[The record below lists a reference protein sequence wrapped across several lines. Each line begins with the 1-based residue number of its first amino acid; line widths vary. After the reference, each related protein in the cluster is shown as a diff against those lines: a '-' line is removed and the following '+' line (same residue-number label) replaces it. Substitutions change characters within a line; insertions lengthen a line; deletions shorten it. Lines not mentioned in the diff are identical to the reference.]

1 MLPRTV
7 ALVNI
12 IRHSSENFFAQC
24 EATVA
29 KNNEKRV
36 DCQEFFFALRIF
48 LFSLNSR
55 RIRAERSEEQKQ
67 PQPLIHTEQSKTTF
81 SVSGDG
87 YYLFP
92 PSLST

>member
-1 MLPRTV
+1 MLPRTIV
-7 ALVNI
+7 RVNI
-12 IRHSSENFFAQC
+12 FRLTSENFFAQC

-29 KNNEKRV
+29 ENNEKRI

-55 RIRAERSEEQKQ
+55 MKRAERSEEQKQ

-81 SVSGDG
+81 SVSGGG
-87 YYLFP
+87 YY
-92 PSLST
+92 